1 MDNAKSRLTILKSSY
16 LNLQKEDHLEL
27 KQVLK
32 NSLQAVND
40 LVKRKNRLQEQLESQ
55 QKQTQEMCE
64 LETELL
70 GKQQKAGQFYKQV
83 CMVKDK
89 LMEKK

>member
-1 MDNAKSRLTILKSSY
+1 
-16 LNLQKEDHLEL
+16 
-27 KQVLK
+27 
-32 NSLQAVND
+32 
-40 LVKRKNRLQEQLESQ
+40 
-55 QKQTQEMCE
+55 MCD

-89 LMEKK
+89 LMEKKEKKNRQICDLEE